1 MSSQTQKSVHTLTE
15 QAQFRHLNELERAM
29 DTELRISCA
38 RTDDW
43 INRLTG
49 ELERPDYCDEAKQRI
64 NWLLYRIMDG
74 DYAETEEVT

>member
-1 MSSQTQKSVHTLTE
+1 MESQTQKSVHTLSE
-15 QAQFRHLNELERAM
+15 QAQFQYLNELEGAM
-29 DTELRISCA
+29 DTELKVNCA

-49 ELERPDYCDEAKQRI
+49 ELERPDYCSEAKQRL